1 MKIFLFTDTFYDT
14 NGTSTF
20 IEDIARMSQLHKVNL
35 TVFFSNQKTP
45 SSFYK
50 NVNPIKKIAKMKMPF
65 YPEFSLIFPNYFH
78 VKKLLREN
86 KPDIIHISTP
96 GPLGFCA
103 RRAAKKLGIPIAG
116 TYHTNHPS
124 YIYENTRSKLLENI
138 SKRVL
143 KNFYKDF
150 SLVFTRSK
158 ENKKLM
164 ISDIKI
170 NSKKIKKIP
179 IGINLQKFNNIKHGK
194 YLLEKHQIKEKIK
207 FLYVGRL
214 SDDKNIKF
222 LIDTW
227 NELMEEKLLDAALIL
242 VGTGKYLNYP
252 LINGYYFGEMKKDE
266 LLSVYTISDV
276 FLFPS
281 VTDTLGQVVIEAQ
294 ISGLPAIVSNVGGP
308 KEIIKKE
315 PKSGI
320 VKKIDKE
327 KWKKAIKKLYEKK
340 EFKKKLSKA
349 SKMKK
354 HRYDILKSFEY
365 FINIHQKVLTKDKV

>member
-1 MKIFLFTDTFYDT
+1 MKIYLFTDTFYDT

-20 IEDIARMSQLHKVNL
+20 IEDIARMSQLHNINL
-35 TVFFSNQKTP
+35 KVFFSNQKTP

-50 NVNPIKKIAKMKMPF
+50 NVTSVKKIAKFKMPF
-65 YPEFSLIFPNYFH
+65 YPQFSLIFPSYFQI
-78 VKKLLREN
+78 KKLLREE

-103 RRAAKKLGIPIAG
+103 QRVAKKLAIPIVG

-124 YIYENTRSKLLENI
+124 YIYENTHSKFLENI

-143 KNFYKDF
+143 INFYKDF

-164 ISDIKI
+164 INDIKI
-170 NSKKIKKIP
+170 DSSKIKKIP
-179 IGINLQKFNNIKHGK
+179 IGINLQKFNNINHGK
-194 YLLEKHQIKEKIK
+194 YLIEKYKIKEKVK

-214 SDDKNIKF
+214 TDEKNIKF

-227 NELMEEKLLDAALIL
+227 NELIEEKRLDAALIM
-242 VGTGKYLNYP
+242 VGAGKYLNYP
-252 LINGYYFGEMKKDE
+252 LKNAYYFGEMQKEE

-281 VTDTLGQVVIEAQ
+281 ITDTLGQVVIEAQ
-294 ISGLPAIVSNVGGP
+294 ISGLPAIVSNIGGP

-327 KWKKAIKKLYEKK
+327 KWKKAITKLYEKK
-340 EFKKKLSKA
+340 QFRKKLSKA
-349 SKMKK
+349 SKKKK

-365 FINIHQKVLTKDKV
+365 FIDIHQKVLTKDKV